1 MKNNYVN
8 NNLAQRT
15 KAVVIR
21 ELRDYFQNISDFG
34 FPAPD
39 GSQPIIK
46 MPIIREAYGYNIRQ
60 YPLIVVKIVH
70 EQSKNLGIGQ
80 DYVEDVIS
88 DDQLVSQ
95 QILPGT
101 ENFYEPVPYKRRVIA
116 ERYGMMSDI
125 TFNIQVWGD
134 TTQVRNYTVD
144 EVIGALRYWKRQS
157 FLNQGIQLLSVN
169 SGEETDYP
177 LNDHDKVYISNINYQ
192 VNAELYWDKKVMS
205 ITKVNSYHKNIINL
219 NPDQPPYIDESDQN
233 QNL

>member
-1 MKNNYVN
+1 MHNNYVN

-21 ELRDYFQNISDFG
+21 ELRDYFQNISSFG

-46 MPIIREAYGYNIRQ
+46 MPIIRESYGYNIRQ

-88 DDQLVSQ
+88 DDQIVSQ
-95 QILPGT
+95 QFLPGT
-101 ENFYEPVPYKRRVIA
+101 ENFHEPVPYKKRVVA
-116 ERYGMMSDI
+116 ERFGMMSDI

-157 FLNQGIQLLSVN
+157 FLNQGIQLLSVG

-177 LNDHDKVYISNINYQ
+177 LNDHDKSYMANINYK
-192 VNAELYWDKKVMS
+192 VNAELYWDREVMS
-205 ITKVNSYHKNIINL
+205 ITKVNSYHKDIINL
-219 NPDQPPYIDESDQN
+219 SPDQPPYIDESSQN